1 MPLTVLFALILIHAT
16 SNTTR
21 RLLAMTEVLYCPTDN
36 IRRHGRVS
44 VVYGKSYPMAGYV
57 PVTIIPH
64 SHYSHW
70 SEDIIGESNHCSLL
84 RDYEDSLIIIDYA
97 DGEELGYVGRY
108 DETCSGDLCRIVNAL
123 MDYPL
128 YDEADYSELVLQRQD
143 EYISSDGILDF
154 HHTTDDR
161 WEHETDKD
169 IVIAIW
175 QAISDIGA
183 EWDGTM
189 VSEWDNEIG
198 RASCRER
205 V

>member
-21 RLLAMTEVLYCPTDN
+21 RLLAMTEVLYFPTDN

-108 DETCSGDLCRIVNAL
+108 DESCSGDLCRIVNAV
-123 MDYPL
+123 M
-128 YDEADYSELVLQRQD
+128 EYSFFDKGVFVRLVFRW
-143 EYISSDGILDF
+143 LDINIYLVG
-154 HHTTDDR
+154 
-161 WEHETDKD
+161 D
-169 IVIAIW
+169 IV
-175 QAISDIGA
+175 
-183 EWDGTM
+183 
-189 VSEWDNEIG
+189 
-198 RASCRER
+198 C
-205 V
+205 

>member
-1 MPLTVLFALILIHAT
+1 
-16 SNTTR
+16 
-21 RLLAMTEVLYCPTDN
+21 MTEVLYFPTDN

-70 SEDIIGESNHCSLL
+70 SEDIIGESNNLAL
-84 RDYEDSLIIIDYA
+84 AEYYGTMEDGTGPLVRIRYS
-97 DGEELGYVGRY
+97 DGDSLGYVGRY
-108 DETCSGDLCRIVNAL
+108 SGTDCCELDETITTLQ
-123 MDYPL
+123 DYPL
-128 YDEADYSELVLQRQD
+128 FDESHYSELELQRQE
-143 EYISSDGILDF
+143 EYISGDGILDF

-169 IVIAIW
+169 IASAIW

-189 VSEWDNEIG
+189 VSDWDDVCEVAEDILARQYMQPNVLPG
-198 RASCRER
+198 QVSLW
-205 V
+205 